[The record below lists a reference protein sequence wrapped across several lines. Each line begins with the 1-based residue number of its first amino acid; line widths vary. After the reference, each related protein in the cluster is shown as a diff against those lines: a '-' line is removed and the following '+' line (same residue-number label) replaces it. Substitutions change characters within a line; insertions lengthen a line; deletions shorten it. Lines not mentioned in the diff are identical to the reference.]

1 MDALQDPT
9 TIGRMQVS
17 SLSFVSVTF
26 PSLLVLLLCTRSSR
40 KDDIVDCKSMF
51 FNFPGKSHYENDL
64 EES

>member
-17 SLSFVSVTF
+17 SLSFVSVIF
-26 PSLLVLLLCTRSSR
+26 PSLLVLCTRSSR
-40 KDDIVDCKSMF
+40 KNDIVDCKSMF